1 MSDREAPDVAG
12 RSRPAPTARGIA
24 AAILGAVLLAGGIVW
39 QYTGVFGLGL
49 ALLAL
54 AGLALVTVLG
64 RAPVSVRRTVS
75 PLEVTRFEPC
85 EATLTVRRWASRL
98 PVDVA
103 DTVDG
108 RPQLVPVPEQ
118 SRPGPSRQVPARVEY
133 RIPTE
138 RRGVRTVGP
147 LVIVRRGVAGLAT
160 SRTVLGRVLAVRV
173 LPRVRPVRG
182 MPRGVSRGQ
191 AGVDELVAR
200 GGTDLVGLR
209 EYQPGDDL
217 RRLHWATSARAGRLM
232 VREDADPST
241 AHVTLL
247 LDDRADS
254 HPDGDLEEAV
264 EVVASLAVAAA
275 EGGHAVRVSTMCG
288 RLDAAVPASLGRD
301 GGLAARELVSALAD
315 VTVVDSTVGDPTAG
329 DAAPLP
335 LPPSELDI
343 VVAVTGARA
352 DLGPLVAQ
360 AGRAALGVVAVVDP
374 TVPSGQSTWD
384 GGGVTVLRGR
394 DCSTLLATWDATVAG

>member
-1 MSDREAPDVAG
+1 MSEPEASDMAG

-24 AAILGAVLLAGGIVW
+24 AAVLGALLLAGGIVW
-39 QYTGVFGLGL
+39 RYPGVFGLGL

-64 RAPVSVRRTVS
+64 RAPIALRRTVS

-98 PVDVA
+98 PVDIA

-108 RPQLVPVPEQ
+108 RPVSVPE
-118 SRPGPSRQVPARVEY
+118 PSRQVPARVGY

-138 RRGVRTVGP
+138 RRGVRAVGP

-160 SRTVLGRVLAVRV
+160 SRTVLGGVLAVRV
-173 LPRVRPVRG
+173 LPRIRPVRG

-254 HPDGDLEEAV
+254 HPDGDMEEAV

-288 RLDAAVPASLGRD
+288 RLDAAAPASLGRD
-301 GGLAARELVSALAD
+301 GGFAARDLASALAD
-315 VTVVDSTVGDPTAG
+315 VAVVDSTVGDGTVG
-329 DAAPLP
+329 DGTVGAAPVP

-343 VVAVTGARA
+343 VIAVTGARA

-394 DCSTLLATWDATVAG
+394 DCSTLLAVWDATVVG